1 MFTNKKQ
8 FLVTGA
14 AGFIGSEIVKK
25 LLKNGEDVIG
35 IDNLNNYYDPRLKKS
50 RLKEIEKFHVN
61 FSGNWIF
68 YEKSI
73 ESEKVF
79 KEISKLYSVKIVIHL
94 AAQAGVRYSITN
106 PKDYVDSNLVGFF
119 NILEFCRENLVEN
132 FIFASSSSV
141 YGGNKKIPFKESN
154 SVDHPISFYA
164 ATKKANEVMAHSYSH
179 LYNIPTTG
187 LRFFTVYG
195 PYGRPDMAP
204 MIFAK
209 SILNNKEI
217 DIFNYGNMQRDFT
230 YIDDITETIF
240 RCCFKPA
247 TRSANFDSKNPDPS
261 LSFAPFIIFN
271 VGNNNPIELIYFIDL
286 LEKNLGKK
294 ALRNYKEIQPGDVEI
309 TSSDSSKIQDWINF
323 SPKKPIEE
331 GVRLFASWFK
341 EFYIQG

>member
-1 MFTNKKQ
+1 MFINKKQ

-35 IDNLNNYYDPRLKKS
+35 IDNLNNYYDPSLKKS
-50 RLKEIEKFHVN
+50 RLKEIEKYKIK

-68 YEKSI
+68 YEDSI
-73 ESEKVF
+73 ESKNVF
-79 KEISKLYSVKIVIHL
+79 EEISKSYSIKIVIHL
-94 AAQAGVRYSITN
+94 AAQAGVRYSIIN

-119 NILEFCRENLVEN
+119 NILEFCRENKVKN

-141 YGGNKKIPFKESN
+141 YGGNKNIPFKEFS

-179 LYNIPTTG
+179 LYDIPTIG

-217 DIFNYGNMQRDFT
+217 DIFNYGNMVRDFT
-230 YIDDITETIF
+230 YIDDVTETIYK
-240 RCCFKPA
+240 CCFKPA
-247 TRSANFDSKNPDPS
+247 TRSVNFDPENPDPS
-261 LSFAPFIIFN
+261 LSLAPFIIFN
-271 VGNNNPIELIYFIDL
+271 VGNNNPVKLIDFIDL

-294 ALRNYKEIQPGDVEI
+294 ALRNFKEIQPGDVEM
-309 TSSDSSKIQDWINF
+309 TLSDSSKIKDWINF
-323 SPKKPIEE
+323 CPNKPIEE

-341 EFYIQG
+341 EFYSVE